1 MSIVLYYIPILLC
14 ALTPFFKEFSD
25 SRKWYICFGVYLCV
39 FYCFGYMTGSDWKV
53 YEDLY
58 NSLDFNRFY
67 YGYTK
72 EPGYYLYMMFFRKL
86 GIGFWPFFIFTK
98 TVIFIIIY
106 KTVFDYCR
114 ETGYVTMMYFLPL
127 SGMYLL
133 IDNPMRNCIAIAIFI
148 VSVKFIIE
156 HKFWHFFF
164 CILLAASFHFSALIT
179 IFFYPLL
186 NRDIKTWVYV
196 LLFAVINVFFA
207 DRDLLIGLI
216 TLIIGKIPFVQEKVI
231 TYLLL
236 DSVFAQGK
244 LFSFGMMWQIGL
256 FVLMLCYRER
266 ITESIGGEKGRFVFN
281 AAMVYFLLLR
291 LAMTVNMFVRFQLY
305 FSVFLAIATG
315 LLIISFEYRSR
326 VLYIGLLCL
335 VSLYICTD
343 KITGSARYVPYSN
356 YIVYSIKGDHPSY
369 SVRYYYNIKNSPFT
383 DAVDY
388 ER

>member
-14 ALTPFFKEFSD
+14 ALTPFFRELAD
-25 SRKWYICFGVYLCV
+25 NRRWYIFLGIYCYI

-53 YEDLY
+53 YEDMY
-58 NSLDFNRFY
+58 YSVDFSRFY

-72 EPGYYLYMMFFRKL
+72 EPGYYLYMMLFSKL

-98 TVIFIIIY
+98 TVIFFIIY
-106 KTVFDYCR
+106 KTIFDYCR
-114 ETGYVTMMYFLPL
+114 ETGFVTLMYFLPL
-127 SGMYLL
+127 SGMNLL
-133 IDNPMRNCIAIAIFI
+133 IDNPMRNCIAVAIFI
-148 VSVKFIIE
+148 ASVKFIIE
-156 HKFWHFFF
+156 HKFWKFLI
-164 CILLAASFHFSALIT
+164 CMLLAASFHFSALIMVL
-179 IFFYPLL
+179 FYPLL
-186 NRDIKTWVYV
+186 NRDIRTWVYV
-196 LLFAVINVFFA
+196 SLFVVINVVFA
-207 DRDLLIGLI
+207 NRELLVELL
-216 TLIIGKIPFVQEKVI
+216 TLFLGKIPFVQEKVI
-231 TYLLL
+231 KYLLM

-244 LFSFGMMWQIGL
+244 LISFGMIWQIGL

-266 ITESIGGEKGRFVFN
+266 ITERIGGEKGRFVFN
-281 AAMVYFLLLR
+281 AAMAYMLLLR
-291 LAMTVNMFVRFQLY
+291 FAMTIRMFVRLQLY

-315 LLIISFEYRSR
+315 LLIISFEFRSR
-326 VLYIGLLCL
+326 VAFIGLLCL